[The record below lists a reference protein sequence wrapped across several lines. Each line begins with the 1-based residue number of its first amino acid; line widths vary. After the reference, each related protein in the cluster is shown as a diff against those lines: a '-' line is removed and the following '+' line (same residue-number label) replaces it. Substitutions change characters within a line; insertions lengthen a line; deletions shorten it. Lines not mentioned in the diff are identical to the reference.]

1 MSPVLAWSIAIAQIM
16 LGLAMGCATLH
27 MIRGPRAQDR
37 VLGFDCLYV
46 NAMLLLVTFGIRSG
60 GTLYFEAA
68 LTVAL
73 LGFVGGAGQVSAA
86 RRGDRMNAPAGVST
100 LATMLTAVLL
110 VAGAAITL
118 IGAIGLL
125 RLRTFYERTHAPTLG
140 TTLGTACIAVASMIY
155 FSALET
161 RPVVH
166 ELLLVTFIFVTTPVT
181 LIILVRAAQLRD
193 QFEGGENAHK
203 QPNSSGPR

>member
-73 LGFVGGAGQVSAA
+73 LGFVGSVA
-86 RRGDRMNAPAGVST
+86 
-100 LATMLTAVLL
+100 LAKF
-110 VAGAAITL
+110 
-118 IGAIGLL
+118 LL
-125 RLRTFYERTHAPTLG
+125 R
-140 TTLGTACIAVASMIY
+140 
-155 FSALET
+155 
-161 RPVVH
+161 
-166 ELLLVTFIFVTTPVT
+166 
-181 LIILVRAAQLRD
+181 
-193 QFEGGENAHK
+193 GEVIE
-203 QPNSSGPR
+203 

>member
-1 MSPVLAWSIAIAQIM
+1 MS
-16 LGLAMGCATLH
+16 
-27 MIRGPRAQDR
+27 
-37 VLGFDCLYV
+37 
-46 NAMLLLVTFGIRSG
+46 
-60 GTLYFEAA
+60 
-68 LTVAL
+68 
-73 LGFVGGAGQVSAA
+73 
-86 RRGDRMNAPAGVST
+86 APAGVST

-110 VAGAAITL
+110 VAGAAIAL

-161 RPVVH
+161 RLVVH
-166 ELLLVTFIFVTTPVT
+166 ELLLVVFIFVTTPVT

-193 QFEGGENAHK
+193 RFEGGENAHK
-203 QPNSSGPR
+203 QPNSSSPR

>member
-1 MSPVLAWSIAIAQIM
+1 MNEGAHFPAIA
-16 LGLAMGCATLH
+16 A
-27 MIRGPRAQDR
+27 
-37 VLGFDCLYV
+37 V
-46 NAMLLLVTFGIRSG
+46 
-60 GTLYFEAA
+60 
-68 LTVAL
+68 
-73 LGFVGGAGQVSAA
+73 
-86 RRGDRMNAPAGVST
+86 
-100 LATMLTAVLL
+100 LTATLL
-110 VAGAAITL
+110 VAGAGITL
-118 IGAIGLL
+118 IGSLGLL
-125 RLRTFYERTHAPTLG
+125 RLQSFYERVHAPTLG